1 MVTLLNPSVRNNSED
16 LCIIFSLI
24 FNPSEKSILYFLV
37 GKCTYGNF
45 KNKKSFHSFNSF
57 LTSLT
62 LASNLTKSYFCKMQN
77 IEAYQKSFIA
87 YLEDFAVDKEPK
99 NLYEPI
105 NYILK
110 LGGKRL
116 RPVLTL
122 LTTEIFGANA
132 DKAMHAALSVE
143 VFHNFSLVHDD
154 IMDDAPLRRGKAT
167 VHEKWDINTG
177 ILSGDAMLILA
188 YQLFENYEPDIFLD
202 LAKLF
207 SKTALEVC
215 EGQQYDVDFE
225 TRDDVRISE
234 YLKMIE
240 YKTAVLVGAA
250 MKMGAIVAG
259 ASQAS
264 QNAIYDFGRN
274 LGIAFQL
281 QDDYLDAFGNPETFG
296 KQVGGDIMENKK
308 TYLYLKTLELGSID
322 EKASLLATTSSNS
335 ISDAEKVAVV
345 KSLFM
350 ISGASDA
357 TQIAVKEY
365 TNKAFTVLQA
375 LHISDDKKQVLR
387 LFGEQLMNRRV

>member
-1 MVTLLNPSVRNNSED
+1 
-16 LCIIFSLI
+16 
-24 FNPSEKSILYFLV
+24 
-37 GKCTYGNF
+37 
-45 KNKKSFHSFNSF
+45 
-57 LTSLT
+57 
-62 LASNLTKSYFCKMQN
+62 MQK
-77 IEAYQKSFIA
+77 IETYQKLFIDNLNK
-87 YLEDFAVDKEPK
+87 YAVDKEPN

-122 LTTEIFGANA
+122 MTAEVFGSEANLA
-132 DKAMHAALSVE
+132 LGAALSVE
-143 VFHNFSLVHDD
+143 VFHNFSLIHDD
-154 IMDDAPLRRGKAT
+154 IMDDAPLRRGKQT
-167 VHEKWDINTG
+167 VHEKWDLNTG

-188 YQLFENYEPDIFLD
+188 YQLFENYDSEKFQS

-215 EGQQYDVDFE
+215 EGQQYDIDFE
-225 TRDDVRISE
+225 MRNDVTIPE

-259 ASQAS
+259 ASQTD
-264 QNAIYDFGRN
+264 QEGIYDFGRF

-296 KQVGGDIMENKK
+296 KQVGGDILENKK
-308 TYLYLKTLELGSID
+308 TYLYLKTLELGSELQQNLLIKTINND
-322 EKASLLATTSSNS
+322 E
-335 ISDAEKVAVV
+335 ISDDLKV
-345 KSLFM
+345 KSIKDLFTD
-350 ISGASDA
+350 SGASSA
-357 TQIAVKEY
+357 TQEAVIEF
-365 TNKAFTVLQA
+365 TDKAFKVLA
-375 LHISDDKKQVLR
+375 TLNISEDKKQVLQ